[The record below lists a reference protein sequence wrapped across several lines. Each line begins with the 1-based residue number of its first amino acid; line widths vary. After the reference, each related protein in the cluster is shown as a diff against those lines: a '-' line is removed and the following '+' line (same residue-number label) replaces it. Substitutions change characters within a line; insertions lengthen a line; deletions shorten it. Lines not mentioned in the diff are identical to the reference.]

1 MGTKK
6 IDIVQSAQ
14 IAALE
19 ADILELRTK
28 INLVVTDLHAIS
40 AKLNILITDLNDINA
55 VVMAGYTT
63 PGSPQGHGILQEMAD
78 YTNAMD
84 DHANLP
90 INTSGSGGP
99 YIGNYATHF
108 YKQNTIGPAPP
119 SYAHPAPGVPGPPP
133 PYQPGAGGDGST
145 PGGTGQHGNAAHD
158 SDAEDANVNAS
169 YLNKERILSV
179 KGASANRAKRLARQ
193 TLNRLRK

>member
-28 INLVVTDLHAIS
+28 INLVVTALHAIS

-63 PGSPQGHGILQEMAD
+63 PGSPQGHGILQEMKD

-90 INTSGSGGP
+90 MNISGFGGPTSGL
-99 YIGNYATHF
+99 YATHF
-108 YKQNTIGPAPP
+108 YKMNVVGPAPP
-119 SYAHPAPGVPGPPP
+119 SYSPPAPGVPGPPP

-158 SDAEDANVNAS
+158 PDAEDASVNAS
-169 YLNKERILSV
+169 YLNRERILSV